1 MSLAPLY
8 IPTCVTT
15 MDSGDG
21 QVFIRNLAHFVR
33 THERA
38 LANALQ
44 LRRQPP
50 KQGSSGSGLKEASS
64 SSTSTS
70 SSPATTTSSVS
81 SLLAAALSLGTL
93 NFASH
98 QVKPAKLSLT
108 PHHLFYLLS
117 RFEELGVAVG
127 PMNVRLESIHT
138 DSSTANYVS
147 FLGQSQRP
155 RGRESDRDSI
165 HSISSLRSVVSGVSS
180 LWTNLG
186 LGPAGNA
193 ARLDKAKAALQA
205 DLKYLY
211 SAFTKIPCLRLAP
224 DRKAGLIKGFE
235 EFPFDTAV
243 PLWAFKNVSA
253 LEISD
258 VDVRQFFGWDRLAE
272 QLRSLT
278 VKRANLDDPADL
290 LINIV
295 LDDMDRRRRRSSRT
309 QPSPMLGWTASTPSL
324 MQPDMARSTSA
335 PGSPQADGKL
345 LGPSG
350 SPKSIPMVRGGSEG
364 SRSQH
369 QQQQSSSS
377 SQQQQ
382 HHLPPPQ
389 RPRAR
394 SRSGSQPTLSRPR
407 STHGH
412 VRGGHRLKRSG
423 SGSSTS
429 SARSTSVYPSGSS
442 SNLLGMVQLP
452 SSKWRFLKHLSL
464 ADNGLTNISANS
476 LTPLANTLHS
486 LDLSSNLL
494 AQVPDA
500 LAMLTCLRALNL
512 SNCMID
518 SLRSLTRNPL
528 PAITAL
534 NLRSNRL
541 ISLAGIERLPALE
554 RLDLRDNR
562 MVDPMELAR
571 LTGIPD
577 LREIWV
583 ADNPFTRTH
592 PHYRVTIFNLFRSA
606 QGYTEDLTIDASGP
620 GYAERR
626 QLVERVVQ
634 STPAPPAPIESPSG
648 DIEIPPS
655 PSPTSAVPALPAD
668 EPPTQVLPPDA
679 SPVRRANGPDSSP
692 NPFYPNHSRSS
703 RRRKGPRR
711 RIVELSRSDIQ
722 SPSTELS
729 FSSSSHDRGYHV
741 VTQSEDLTSHAHR
754 HAIASAP
761 ASPPALDGLHLQD
774 SQAPMIH
781 QVETN
786 LPPPPS
792 SLQQRPPLH
801 RASTTSMGRDHNNAD
816 WDLSSELYR
825 QKIEALRSEV
835 GNGWLSVLSEGG
847 WEHPQ
852 GIAHPMP
859 PPPETYPSAASAI
872 RSDPATPS
880 AGPPTLVGGGR
891 VLG

>member
-1 MSLAPLY
+1 M
-8 IPTCVTT
+8 
-15 MDSGDG
+15 
-21 QVFIRNLAHFVR
+21 
-33 THERA
+33 
-38 LANALQ
+38 
-44 LRRQPP
+44 
-50 KQGSSGSGLKEASS
+50 
-64 SSTSTS
+64 
-70 SSPATTTSSVS
+70 
-81 SLLAAALSLGTL
+81 
-93 NFASH
+93 
-98 QVKPAKLSLT
+98 
-108 PHHLFYLLS
+108 
-117 RFEELGVAVG
+117 AVG

-165 HSISSLRSVVSGVSS
+165 HSVSSLRSVVSGVSS
-180 LWTNLG
+180 LWTTFG
-186 LGPAGNA
+186 LGPANGG
-193 ARLDKAKAALQA
+193 ARTDKAKAALDA

-253 LEISD
+253 LEICD
-258 VDVRQFFGWDRLAE
+258 VDVRQFFGWDRLSE

-309 QPSPMLGWTASTPSL
+309 QPSPLLGWTASSPSL
-324 MQPDMARSTSA
+324 TQPDMARSTSA
-335 PGSPQADGKL
+335 PGSPDADGKL

-350 SPKSIPMVRGGSEG
+350 SPKSVPMVRGGSEG
-364 SRSQH
+364 SRSQL
-369 QQQQSSSS
+369 QS
-377 SQQQQ
+377 QP
-382 HHLPPPQ
+382 HHHHHPPQ

-394 SRSGSQPTLSRPR
+394 SRSGSQPALARPV

-452 SSKWRFLKHLSL
+452 SSAWRFLKHLSL
-464 ADNGLTNISANS
+464 ADNGLTAISANS

-486 LDLSSNLL
+486 LDLSSNHL
-494 AQVPDA
+494 AQIPDSLA
-500 LAMLTCLRALNL
+500 LLTCLRALNL

-518 SLRSLTRNPL
+518 SLRSLSRNPL

-541 ISLAGIERLPALE
+541 VSLAGIERLPALE
-554 RLDLRDNR
+554 RVDLRDNR

-606 QGYTEDLTIDASGP
+606 PGYLDDLTIDASGP

-626 QLVERVVQ
+626 QLVERAVQ
-634 STPAPPAPIESPSG
+634 STPAPAPIASSG
-648 DIEIPPS
+648 NGDVPPS
-655 PSPTSAVPALPAD
+655 PPPAPKLAAPLPDEAAISP
-668 EPPTQVLPPDA
+668 LPPDG
-679 SPVRRANGPDSSP
+679 SPVRRAGPDSSP

-703 RRRKGPRR
+703 RRRKGSRR

-722 SPSTELS
+722 SSSPDLS
-729 FSSSSHDRGYHV
+729 YSSSSHDHGYHV
-741 VTQSEDLTSHAHR
+741 VRSSDDVTAYPQPHPSVSV
-754 HAIASAP
+754 P
-761 ASPPALDGLHLQD
+761 ASPPALDSLRLHPQM
-774 SQAPMIH
+774 PGMH
-781 QVETN
+781 RVETD
-786 LPPPPS
+786 LPPS
-792 SLQQRPPLH
+792 SLHRPPLP
-801 RASTTSMGRDHNNAD
+801 RASTTSVGRDAD

-852 GIAHPMP
+852 GTHPVP
-859 PPPETYPSAASAI
+859 PTEGYPPASTI